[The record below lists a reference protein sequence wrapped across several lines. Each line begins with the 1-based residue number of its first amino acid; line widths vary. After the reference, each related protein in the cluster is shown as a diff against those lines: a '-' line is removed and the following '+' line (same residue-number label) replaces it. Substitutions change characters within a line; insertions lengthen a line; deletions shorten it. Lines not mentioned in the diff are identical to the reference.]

1 MRKEMLMKKGSTLLL
16 CALISLGAT
25 AQTVQDAKKLI
36 YYERYRTASDQL
48 QQIVK
53 AEPANAEAW
62 YQLTRANLQS
72 KDPAALQ
79 NILSQS
85 TAPKDEPFY
94 QVAYG
99 SYLLNKGNK
108 DSAAFYFEKAL
119 DKTRQKNPDILAAV
133 ANAHIVA
140 KAGDAAYAV
149 QLLEKA
155 IDRDKKE
162 AALYTLLGDA
172 QRKLGNGSEA
182 YKMYMAALDKDK
194 QNAAALYRIGKIF
207 ISQKNPEMYLKYFN
221 DVLAADSSYAPALYE
236 LYYHYY
242 FTEPQKAMQYFQQ
255 YVAKSDYD
263 KANDVLYT
271 DLLYLNK
278 QYQDAI
284 TKAQQLMS
292 KHNGDS
298 MPRLYKL
305 MAYSYMGLKDSSNA
319 LASMNQYFAKEVD
332 SNFVAKDFEVMADLY
347 GSMEGKEDSAIVYY
361 QKTADKIKDQP
372 ERFQLYKKLSDLYK
386 DKKDYAGQAQWLG
399 MYYQDN
405 AKASNIDLFN
415 WGIAYFKAEDF
426 VKADTVFGTYIQ
438 KYPEQAFGYYWRAR
452 TNSLSDSTMEKGAAI
467 PWYNQLIAII
477 EKDPNNKTNKKWL
490 IEAYGYLAAYE
501 TNQVKDYKTATENLK
516 KILAIDPENKDAQ
529 QYISILEKKISADN
543 KQGSSTGNN

>member
-1 MRKEMLMKKGSTLLL
+1 MLMKKGPTLLV
-16 CALISLGAT
+16 CAMMSLGAT
-25 AQTVQDAKKLI
+25 AQTVQDAKKMI
-36 YYERYRTASDQL
+36 YYERYRSASDQL

-53 AEPANAEAW
+53 NEPANAEAW
-62 YQLTRANLQS
+62 YLLAKANLQS
-72 KDPAALQ
+72 NDAAALQ

-85 TAPKDEPFY
+85 NAPKEEPFY

-108 DSAAFYFEKAL
+108 DSARLYFEKAL
-119 DKTRQKNPDILAAV
+119 DKTREKNADILAAI

-140 KAGDAAYAV
+140 KAGDATYAA

-155 IDRDKKE
+155 IDRDKKD
-162 AALYTLLGDA
+162 AALYTMMGDA

-194 QNAAALYRIGKIF
+194 QNAAALYRMGKIF

-221 DVLAADSSYAPALYE
+221 DVLAADGSYAPALYE

-242 FTEPQKAMQYFQQ
+242 FTEPQKAMFYFQE
-255 YVAKSDYD
+255 YVGKSDYN
-263 KANDVLYT
+263 KNNDVLFT

-284 TKAQQLMS
+284 TNAQQLMS

-319 LASMNQYFAKEVD
+319 LASMDRYFAKEVD

-347 GSMEGKEDSAIVYY
+347 ASIDGKADSAIVYY

-386 DKKDYAGQAQWLG
+386 DKKDYAGLGQWLG

-405 AKASNIDLFN
+405 PKATNIDLFN
-415 WGIAYFKAEDF
+415 WGIAHFKAEDF

-438 KYPEQAFGYYWRAR
+438 KYPDQAFGYYWRAR

-467 PWYNQLIAII
+467 PWYNQLIAIL

-501 TNQVKDYKTATENLK
+501 TNQAKDYKTATENLK

-543 KQGSSTGNN
+543 KSGSSTGNN

>member
-1 MRKEMLMKKGSTLLL
+1 MLMKKGSTLLV
-16 CALISLGAT
+16 CAMISLGAT

-36 YYERYRTASDQL
+36 YYERYKSASDKL

-53 AEPANAEAW
+53 TEPANAEAW
-62 YQLTRANLQS
+62 YLLTRANLQS
-72 KDPAALQ
+72 ADPAILQ
-79 NILSQS
+79 SIVSQS
-85 TAPKDEPFY
+85 TAPKDEPFF

-108 DSAAFYFEKAL
+108 DSARLYFEKAL
-119 DKTRQKNPDILAAV
+119 DKTREKNPDILAAI
-133 ANAHIVA
+133 ANAHIIT
-140 KAGDAAYAV
+140 KAGDATYAV

-155 IDRDKKE
+155 IDRDKKD
-162 AALYTLLGDA
+162 AALYTMMGDA

-182 YKMYMAALDKDK
+182 YKMYTAALDKDK
-194 QNAAALYRIGKIF
+194 QNAAALYRMGKIF
-207 ISQKNPEMYLKYFN
+207 ISQKNSEMYLKYFN

-242 FTEPQKAMQYFQQ
+242 FTEPQKAMFYFQE

-263 KANDVLYT
+263 KDNDVLYT

-292 KHNGDS
+292 QHNGDS

-319 LASMNQYFAKEVD
+319 LASMEQYFTKEVD

-347 GSMEGKEDSAIVYY
+347 STIDGKEDSAIVYY
-361 QKTADKIKDQP
+361 QKTADKMKDQP
-372 ERFQLYKKLSDLYK
+372 ERFTLYRKLSDLYK
-386 DKKDYAGQAQWLG
+386 EKKDYANQGQWLG

-405 AKASNIDLFN
+405 PKATNIDLFN
-415 WGIAYFKAEDF
+415 WGIAHFKAEEF

-467 PWYNQLIAII
+467 PWYNQLIAIL
-477 EKDPNNKTNKKWL
+477 EKDPNNKTNRKWL

-529 QYISILEKKISADN
+529 QYISILEKKITTDN
-543 KQGSSTGNN
+543 KTGPNTGNNK

>member
-1 MRKEMLMKKGSTLLL
+1 MLMKKGPTLLV
-16 CALISLGAT
+16 CAMISLGAT
-25 AQTVQDAKKLI
+25 AQTVQDAKKMI
-36 YYERYRTASDQL
+36 YYERYKSASDQL

-62 YQLTRANLQS
+62 YLLTRAKMQS
-72 KDPAALQ
+72 NDPAALQ

-108 DSAAFYFEKAL
+108 DSARLYFEKAL
-119 DKTRQKNPDILAAV
+119 DKTREKNTNILAAI

-140 KAGDAAYAV
+140 KAGDATYAA

-155 IDRDKKE
+155 IDRDKKD
-162 AALYTLLGDA
+162 AALYTMMGDA

-182 YKMYMAALDKDK
+182 YKMYTAALDKDK
-194 QNAAALYRIGKIF
+194 QNAAALYRMGKIF

-242 FTEPQKAMQYFQQ
+242 FTEPQKAMFYFKE
-255 YVAKSDYD
+255 YVAKSDYN
-263 KANDVLYT
+263 KNNDVLYT

-284 TKAQQLMS
+284 TNAQQLMS

-319 LASMNQYFAKEVD
+319 LASMDRYFAKEVD

-347 GSMEGKEDSAIVYY
+347 ASIDGKEDSAIVYY

-386 DKKDYAGQAQWLG
+386 NKKDYAGQGQWLG

-405 AKASNIDLFN
+405 PKATNIDLFN
-415 WGIAYFKAEDF
+415 WGIAHFKAEDF

-467 PWYNQLIAII
+467 PWYNQLIAIL

-543 KQGSSTGNN
+543 KSGGSTGNN

>member
-1 MRKEMLMKKGSTLLL
+1 MRKEMLMKKGSTLLV
-16 CALISLGAT
+16 CAMISLGAT